1 MPDIVSTARICESNK
16 VDQTMSPV
24 FRSIASNRAGP
35 YMGTNS
41 KSFVIAGVVLEN
53 TVVGLLVSFVK
64 FFCHIASPVFA
75 QTAYKKPL
83 ELGKYTTPSD
93 DTDGVAVTLCP
104 VTNCHCFA
112 SLETTLGFI
121 FLS

>member
-1 MPDIVSTARICESNK
+1 
-16 VDQTMSPV
+16 MSPV
-24 FRSIASNRAGP
+24 FRSIASIRAGP

-41 KSFVIAGVVLEN
+41 KSFVITGVVLEN

-104 VTNCHCFA
+104 VTNCHFFV

-121 FLS
+121 VLS